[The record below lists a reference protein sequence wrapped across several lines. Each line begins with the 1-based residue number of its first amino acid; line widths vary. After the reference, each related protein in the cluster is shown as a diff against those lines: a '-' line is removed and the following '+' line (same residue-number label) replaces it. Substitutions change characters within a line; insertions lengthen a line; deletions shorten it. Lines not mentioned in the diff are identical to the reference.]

1 MGRGGGKARRRR
13 ARAQAAPPQI
23 RPAPPSW
30 GGAQGTGQR
39 GSLPA
44 AEPPSASSL
53 RRSPPSSEAGAQT
66 HPPAA
71 GPRPPRRPA
80 TPRASPPVLG
90 LPRRIGTCS
99 RVRCHRD
106 ASRFPGRPPRRR
118 GKEKIAPRSLKA
130 PAGRAERTPSAGIV
144 CTRAAWG
151 PQQGALAGGPVPKG
165 RSAGHRAPGSGLR
178 APGPGRV
185 PAEPDRCRGGPAVP
199 GGQEGALKE
208 GRRALVP
215 AAPLGFRF
223 GPRICRRER
232 LGSRPRARG
241 TWPPRRGKLR
251 GPLVCVCPPC
261 PERVHCLHRPI
272 RCLALEPSP

>member
-13 ARAQAAPPQI
+13 ARAWAAPP
-23 RPAPPSW
+23 RTRRAPPGG

-44 AEPPSASSL
+44 AEPPSALSL

-66 HPPAA
+66 HPPAG

-90 LPRRIGTCS
+90 LPRRIGTSS

-130 PAGRAERTPSAGIV
+130 PAGGAERTPSAGIV

-151 PQQGALAGGPVPKG
+151 PQQGALAGGPVPEG
-165 RSAGHRAPGSGLR
+165 PSAGHRAP
-178 APGPGRV
+178 APGRV
-185 PAEPDRCRGGPAVP
+185 AAEPDRCRGGPAAP
-199 GGQEGALKE
+199 GGQ
-208 GRRALVP
+208 
-215 AAPLGFRF
+215 
-223 GPRICRRER
+223 
-232 LGSRPRARG
+232 
-241 TWPPRRGKLR
+241 
-251 GPLVCVCPPC
+251 
-261 PERVHCLHRPI
+261 
-272 RCLALEPSP
+272 